1 MCSRKASSF
10 CSLLFVLLSGCSS
23 LRTTVQSTGEGILGF
38 LGLAPVTE
46 SLALGNSIVQATSGF
61 SREEEHYFGRSVA
74 AQILGR
80 YELVRDSELT
90 LYLNDVGLVV
100 ASWSDM
106 PETFGGYHFVALDT
120 DEINA
125 MAAPGGIVFITRG
138 LLELLP
144 DEDSLAAIFAHEI
157 SHVVE
162 RHGMAAISQQNLQE
176 ALLSLGRVAGSSLAC
191 GDLLQEAETVF
202 GRAVEDISSTL
213 LSRGYDREQEFDAD
227 RLAVEILQR
236 AGYNPKR
243 LLLVL
248 DLLGQA
254 EQKAES
260 QGNELQ
266 SGWFSTHPSPQERLK
281 ALAELSL
288 EEVLPAEPQLVE
300 DRKQRFLAA
309 LEELHA

>member
-1 MCSRKASSF
+1 MRSDLSCAVLASLI
-10 CSLLFVLLSGCSS
+10 CILPGCTSLHSS
-23 LRTTVQSTGEGILGF
+23 IQSTGEGILGF

-46 SLALGNSIVQATSGF
+46 SLALGNSIIEATSGF
-61 SREEEHYFGRSVA
+61 SKEEEHYFGRSVA

-80 YELVRDSELT
+80 YELIRDRELA

-120 DEINA
+120 PEINA

-157 SHVVE
+157 SHVAE
-162 RHGMAAISQQNLQE
+162 RHGMQAISQDNLQE
-176 ALLSLGRVAGSSLAC
+176 ALLSVGRVAGSSLAC
-191 GDLLQEAETVF
+191 GDLLNEAKTVF

-227 RLAVEILQR
+227 RMAVTILQR

-254 EQKAES
+254 EKEAQDT
-260 QGNELQ
+260 N
-266 SGWFSTHPSPQERLK
+266 SGWFSTHPSPQDRLN
-281 ALAELSL
+281 ALSEISL
-288 EEVLPAEPQLVE
+288 EELLPAEEQLVE

-309 LEELHA
+309 LEEIGYAGAA